1 MIAGYASSEITP
13 PPGLEMCGYGYYL
26 GRIAKGVHDPL
37 FVRGLY
43 MEEADSKFLLISCD
57 FEGMSVETCDET
69 KCLIKSVLG
78 LEPEQVMI
86 HCTHTHSGPALAR
99 TRGCGKMDPEYV
111 STIPG
116 ILCSLAEKTIT
127 SASDVESIGSGNE
140 QAQALAFNRVYG
152 ETGPMDETVRVV
164 VFHMHK
170 GDPIVLV
177 NYACHPVCCGVND
190 QISADYPG
198 IVVKTLAERGYKPIF
213 VTGFCGDID
222 PPRDRGYELVEKTG
236 KAVAEAALTAINNS
250 RPVEITGIKS
260 KISIATA
267 RRVSSTPEELMN
279 DVKTA
284 KNTLEENPSDGHAL
298 CYLSWAV
305 DSLSVGICRDIKAPV
320 QAVILGDIALI
331 GFPGE
336 TFTKFGLILRKEFQ
350 DLTLL
355 TVNEANGVIGYIP
368 PADEFDNNGYSVIES
383 CRIYGEYTFARGF
396 AEDICDEASA
406 LLNCM
411 TWPGAQ
417 D

>member
-1 MIAGYASSEITP
+1 MIAGYASVELTP

-37 FVRGLY
+37 FAHGLY
-43 MEEADSKFLLISCD
+43 IEEADDKFLLISCD

-69 KCLIKSVLG
+69 KQLIKSTLG
-78 LEPEQVMI
+78 LTPEQVMI
-86 HCTHTHSGPALAR
+86 HCTHTHSGPALAK

-116 ILCSLAEKTIT
+116 ILCSLAEKTVAST
-127 SASDVESIGSGNE
+127 SDVESVGTGNA
-140 QAQALAFNRVYG
+140 QAPALAFNRVYG
-152 ETGPMDETVRVV
+152 EAGPMDETVRVV
-164 VFHMHK
+164 VFQMQE

-198 IVVKTLAERGYKPIF
+198 VVVKSLSERGYNPIF

-222 PPRDRGYELVEKTG
+222 PPRNRGYELVEKTG
-236 KAVAEAALTAINNS
+236 KGVAETALIAIENA
-250 RPVEITGIKS
+250 RPVEINSINA

-267 RRVSSTPEELMN
+267 RRVNTTPEELITEI
-279 DVKTA
+279 KTA
-284 KNTLEENPSDGHAL
+284 KNTLEGNPSDGHAL

-305 DSLSVGICRDIKAPV
+305 DTLNAGTCKDIQAPV
-320 QAVILGDIALI
+320 QAAVLGDVALI

-336 TFTKFGLILRKEFQ
+336 TFTTFGLILREDFP

-368 PADEFDNNGYSVIES
+368 PVDEFDNNGYSVIES

-396 AEDICDEASA
+396 AEEICSEASS
-406 LLNCM
+406 LLKSM
-411 TWPGAQ
+411 VQSGAEA
-417 D
+417 